1 MPEKKE
7 IFYDG
12 EKFDKE
18 KFDKINNEF
27 KTESPRAVAIL
38 GCSYLDYLLNELLK
52 KRLIEDNALFK
63 KVIDNLTFER
73 RINLCFL
80 VGSFKKRVQEDL
92 LIINNIRNDFTHKVD
107 INSFNIKKISSK
119 CDKLQI
125 IDNIREDMKS
135 VNFDSPRIKYTASVI
150 HYMAT
155 IELFTS
161 QACKRIEENK

>member
-7 IFYDG
+7 IFYEG
-12 EKFDKE
+12 KKLDKE
-18 KFDKINNEF
+18 NFDKINNEF

-52 KRLIEDNALFK
+52 KRLIKDNALFK
-63 KVIDNLTFER
+63 RVIDNLTFER

-80 VGSFKKRVQEDL
+80 VGCFKKRVQEDL
-92 LIINNIRNDFTHKVD
+92 LIINNIRNDFTHKMD
-107 INSFNIKKISSK
+107 INNFNIKKISSK

-125 IDNIREDMKS
+125 ADKMRKAMKS
-135 VNFDSPRIKYTASVI
+135 VNFGDPRIKYTASVI
-150 HYMAT
+150 HYMAA

-161 QACKRIEENK
+161 QTCKRIEENK